1 MKFKFL
7 LTTIGL
13 FCLQSQMATAQTISA
28 TTTIFNNGQGNG
40 GNAPGFVANI
50 DLQAL
55 SIVGDIET
63 VPIGPAPLVDYE
75 LFSQVPSGVIPPAFA
90 GDANII
96 GATTTVEENTNTGD
110 TPDAIID
117 EFSAVQLDGT
127 PLVTASFGIQSSNLS
142 GSVDLTGFSNGTV
155 YLIYGSFIDVTQA
168 TATLG
173 GASAAGDAIAFTGP
187 PGPDVTP
194 EPLLDAAIAVASGTE
209 SSGSIVTAF
218 DFDTAGGA
226 FTDFQFN
233 LLNADSDGSRARVAG
248 IVVVANQGDV
258 PADCL
263 LGDINGDTVVNFL
276 DISPFISALTSGQL
290 QCEADINQDSVVNFL
305 DISPFIGI
313 LTSGQ

>member
-40 GNAPGFVANI
+40 GDAPGFVANI

-96 GATTTVEENTNTGD
+96 GATTTVEENTNT
-110 TPDAIID
+110 AIVD
-117 EFSAVQLDGT
+117 EFSAVQMDGT
-127 PLVTASFGIQSSNLS
+127 PLATASFGIQSSNLS

-173 GASAAGDAIAFTGP
+173 GASAAGDAIAFTP
-187 PGPDVTP
+187 PNANQIPDVDP
-194 EPLLDAAIAVASGTE
+194 EPLLDIGLVTVFGTG

-233 LLNADSDGSRARVAG
+233 LLNADADGSRARVAG

-263 LGDINGDTVVNFL
+263 LGDLNGDTVVDFL
-276 DISPFISALTSGQL
+276 DISPFISALTSGQF
-290 QCEADINQDSVVNFL
+290 QCEADINQDSVVDFL

-313 LTSGQ
+313 LSSVQ